1 MISKVYYS
9 VRNCGDGSAYP
20 TFFEDELCA
29 ELHQNLQNEN
39 GEGWGETCTGVLEVK
54 SKTPVEFLH
63 ITTRKE
69 YIKEL
74 EETLEEGNDYY
85 DLVAIE
91 KALKQLKKKGK

>member
-1 MISKVYYS
+1 MKTAKV
-9 VRNCGDGSAYP
+9 G
-20 TFFEDELCA
+20 
-29 ELHQNLQNEN
+29 
-39 GEGWGETCTGVLEVK
+39 GETCTGVLEVK
-54 SKTPVEFLH
+54 SKTSVEFLH

-74 EETLEEGNDYY
+74 EETLEEDNDYY